1 MNEYIVQR
9 LAEAY
14 KLTPETLYLDAVNA
28 SGRATAIDG
37 FTALSDIA
45 RRDHAGAALG
55 RIHAANNS
63 GMRDDIGSLFAI
75 SDADEFRDFRA
86 ISPETIVKFCLS
98 ILSYRD
104 LEDLCTDESVTRSVT
119 RTQTGCDSFGRPV
132 YKVRKL
138 RRHIE
143 PEHVPFA
150 RLLLDCAHESAERKG
165 PRLAKFASYL
175 FKEFSVLGVT
185 NGKA

>member
-9 LAEAY
+9 LAEMY
-14 KLTPETLYLDAVNA
+14 KLTPEALYLDAVNR
-28 SGRATAIDG
+28 SGRAMAIDG
-37 FTALSDIA
+37 FSELNDIA

-55 RIHAANNS
+55 RIHAADNS

-75 SDADEFRDFRA
+75 SDADEFKEFRA
-86 ISPETIVKFCLS
+86 ISPEIMVKFCLS

-104 LEDLCTDESVTRSVT
+104 LETLCTDECLTRSVT
-119 RTQTGCDSFGRPV
+119 RTQTGRDSLGRPTFKIHRV
-132 YKVRKL
+132 

-175 FKEFSVLGVT
+175 FKEFSVLGGT